1 MIHPKVRSRLRSA
14 LAASCA
20 ILCLAGA
27 AAPAPLAAQE
37 GAAAVQ
43 DVTISDVMLPLG
55 GTLLRAPKLTASGTR
70 LSKDELAAILKS
82 DSSEPWEARLA
93 RLDAGS
99 LTIPVLSSEHAGPG
113 DDRQTVTYRDV
124 VARDVKAGRVG
135 ELTAAGATVSA
146 VTGPNRGYGTYGRVR
161 ATDLDLAALNRLYT
175 VPGDGKGPVQKVYG
189 TIQVSDVTYSDARG
203 TTVKIAHLNGRDLG
217 GRQIPDGW
225 NGAFEIVAAG
235 FQGPNDRRTF
245 AASAADL
252 IEATALGSL
261 DMQGLSVSNTDP
273 QGPVLFEIERATYAA
288 GSESGTVLENM
299 TVSRGSLRAHLGR
312 LALSNV
318 SLAPTVEALRKA
330 AAGSENR
337 PGFSDAEMRSL
348 TPALGGMT
356 LTDLSIDLPL
366 DAEPPKAAPQD
377 PRPATRGPAPGRPGS
392 AKPTE
397 GKIVEGKV
405 AESKPAEAKA
415 PEAKPGDPLAVTI
428 TPPTTRRIA
437 LREAA
442 LSFGPPQD
450 GVPTASRLTLTGL
463 SLPADLV
470 AGAPI
475 IGALPAYGYRE
486 LDLDVVADAALDG
499 KARDLSLRDVTVTGR
514 EIGTVRL
521 TGTLG
526 GIGPELFNGTLPAA
540 TMLMFSG
547 SAKSLDLTI
556 ENAGLFERFL
566 TAQSKDLS
574 LKPDELRKEY
584 VTASLLGVPVIL
596 GNTAAAK
603 GIGAAMGQFV
613 MKPGKL
619 VLHAKSKE
627 PAGIGFIDI
636 GAARS
641 PAALLDRLDVEAKA
655 N

>member
-1 MIHPKVRSRLRSA
+1 MFHPKVRYRLRSV
-14 LAASCA
+14 LAVTCA
-20 ILCLAGA
+20 VVCLGVGA
-27 AAPAPLAAQE
+27 APGPLAAQE

-43 DVTISDVMLPLG
+43 DVTITDVMLPLG

-70 LSKDELAAILKS
+70 LSKDDLAAILKP
-82 DSSEPWEARLA
+82 DSTVPWEARLA

-113 DDRQTVTYRDV
+113 DDRRTVTYRDV

-175 VPGDGKGPVQKVYG
+175 VPGDGKGPVQRVYG

-203 TTVKIAHLNGRDLG
+203 TTVKIAQLNGRDLG

-261 DMQGLSVSNTDP
+261 DVKGLSVSNTDP
-273 QGPVLFEIERATYAA
+273 QGPVLFEIDRATYAA
-288 GSESGTVLENM
+288 AGAETGTILENM

-312 LALSNV
+312 LALANV
-318 SLAPTVEALRKA
+318 SLAPTVESLRKA

-348 TPALGGMT
+348 TPALGGLT

-366 DAEPPKAAPQD
+366 DVEPQKAVPQEA
-377 PRPATRGPAPGRPGS
+377 RPAPRGPAPGKPGL
-392 AKPTE
+392 AKPSD
-397 GKIVEGKV
+397 GKA
-405 AESKPAEAKA
+405 AESKPADVKV
-415 PEAKPGDPLAVTI
+415 PDAKPADPLTLTI
-428 TPPTTRRIA
+428 APTPTRRVA

-450 GVPTASRLTLTGL
+450 GVPTASRLALTGL

-475 IGALPAYGYRE
+475 IGALPAYGYRD

-499 KARDLSLRDVTVTGR
+499 KARDLSLREVTVTGR

-526 GIGPELFNGTLPAA
+526 GIGPELFNGSLPAA

-574 LKPDELRKEY
+574 LKPDELRREY

-596 GNTAAAK
+596 GNTATAK

-613 MKPGKL
+613 MRPGKL

-641 PAALLDRLDVEAKA
+641 PAALLDRLDVDAKA

>member
-1 MIHPKVRSRLRSA
+1 MIHPKARSRLRSA
-14 LAASCA
+14 LAATCA
-20 ILCLAGA
+20 FAYLAGMGL
-27 AAPAPLAAQE
+27 PAPLAAQE

-43 DVTISDVMLPLG
+43 DVTVTDVMLPLG

-99 LTIPVLSSEHAGPG
+99 LTIPVLTSEYAGPG
-113 DDRQTVTYRDV
+113 DNRQTVTYRDV
-124 VARDVKAGRVG
+124 VARDVKSGRVR
-135 ELTAAGATVSA
+135 ELTAAGATMSA
-146 VTGPNRGYGTYGRVR
+146 AAGPNRGNGTYGQIR
-161 ATDLDLAALNRLYT
+161 ATDLDLAALSRLYT

-189 TIQVSDVTYSDARG
+189 TIQVADVTYSDARG
-203 TTVKIAHLNGRDLG
+203 TTVKIARLDGRDLG

-235 FQGPNDRRTF
+235 FQPPHDRRTF
-245 AASAADL
+245 AAAAADL

-273 QGPVLFEIERATYAA
+273 QGPVLFEIGRATYAA
-288 GSESGTVLENM
+288 AGPESGTVLENM
-299 TVSRGSLRAHLGR
+299 TLSRGNLRAHLGR
-312 LALSNV
+312 LALTNV
-318 SLAPTVEALRKA
+318 SLAPTIAALRSFA
-330 AAGSENR
+330 AEPETR
-337 PGFSDAEMRSL
+337 PGFSDAEMRRL
-348 TPALGGMT
+348 TPALGGLT
-356 LTDLSIDLPL
+356 LADLSIDLPP
-366 DAEPPKAAPQD
+366 DAELPKPPPQD
-377 PRPATRGPAPGRPGS
+377 PRPAARGPAPGKAAP
-392 AKPTE
+392 AKP
-397 GKIVEGKV
+397 VD
-405 AESKPAEAKA
+405 AKA
-415 PEAKPGDPLAVTI
+415 PEPKPGDPLAVTI
-428 TPPTTRRIA
+428 TPVPTRRVA

-450 GVPTASRLTLTGL
+450 GLPSASRLTLSGL

-470 AGAPI
+470 ADAPI
-475 IGALPAYGYRE
+475 VGALPAYGYRD
-486 LDLDVVADAALDG
+486 LDLDLVADAALDG
-499 KARDLSLRDVTVTGR
+499 KARDLTLREVTVSGR
-514 EIGTVRL
+514 DIGTIRL
-521 TGTLG
+521 AGTLG
-526 GIGPELFNGTLPAA
+526 GFGPELFNGTLPAT
-540 TMLMFSG
+540 TMLMFTG
-547 SAKSLDLTI
+547 SAKTLDLTV

-574 LKPDELRKEY
+574 LKPDELRREY

-636 GAARS
+636 GASRS
-641 PAALLDRLDVEAKA
+641 PAALLDRLDVDAKA